1 MLAAPWVLDDTAT
14 EQLMNRF
21 YEHLY
26 DEESAGES
34 PHRAMKWMRNNGLT
48 DIYKRAPLVLIGGKV
63 TVDLTK
69 KG

>member
-1 MLAAPWVLDDTAT
+1 
-14 EQLMNRF
+14 MNRF